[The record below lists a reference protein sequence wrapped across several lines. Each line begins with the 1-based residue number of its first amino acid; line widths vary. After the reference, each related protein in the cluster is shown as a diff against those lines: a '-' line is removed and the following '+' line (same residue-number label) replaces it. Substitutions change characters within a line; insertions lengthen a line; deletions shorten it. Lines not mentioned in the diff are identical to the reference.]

1 MISPGAVFASC
12 SYAEN
17 QRLGG
22 QPAHE
27 PFLCVAAAHINE
39 FKFLEPLVLPS
50 ARAMIRIVC
59 APNAFKESLSAS
71 HVCAAI
77 GRGCAR
83 AAARLTGDRRV
94 DFKSVP
100 MADGGDGSMDV
111 LVDSDP
117 GARRV
122 SVSVLDPVCR
132 VITAQYGVLDDGATA
147 IIEMARASGLWLV
160 SGTERDATRTTSFG
174 TGQLLAHALETL
186 PLLRKVIMCIGGS
199 ATNDGGAGF
208 AAALGYRF
216 LDEQD
221 AVIQHPGLLR
231 ACTISDFKHD
241 RKLFSWD

>member
-1 MISPGAVFASC
+1 
-12 SYAEN
+12 
-17 QRLGG
+17 
-22 QPAHE
+22 
-27 PFLCVAAAHINE
+27 
-39 FKFLEPLVLPS
+39 
-50 ARAMIRIVC
+50 MIRIVC

-71 HVCAAI
+71 DVCAAI
-77 GRGCAR
+77 ERGCAR
-83 AAARLTGDRRV
+83 AAARLPGDHRV
-94 DFKSVP
+94 DFQSVP

-132 VITAQYGVLDDGATA
+132 AITAEYGVLDDGATA

-160 SGTERDATRTTSFG
+160 SGSDRDATRTTSFG

-221 AVIQHPGLLR
+221 AVIQHPGLFTH
-231 ACTISDFKHD
+231 ACFQRFEARSKPFPRH
-241 RKLFSWD
+241 